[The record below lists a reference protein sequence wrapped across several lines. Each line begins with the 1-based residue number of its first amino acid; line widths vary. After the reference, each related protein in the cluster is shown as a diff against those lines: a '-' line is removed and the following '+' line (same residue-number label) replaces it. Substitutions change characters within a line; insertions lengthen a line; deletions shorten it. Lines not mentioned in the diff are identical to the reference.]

1 MLGCVLKLEMQKAAL
16 AEFPHWGHKLTVD
29 HPNVDKA
36 LACIH
41 THIRTPFQSP
51 ADFWTNKNIY
61 LGIRSED
68 LAWYPSDPPWSHKMS
83 PEQVTNR
90 HYPFWDV
97 NRAMSLNGSP
107 PECLCKGLSWIVG
120 IPEPGCG
127 KRLSPLPA
135 WQQGPIPMGKAQ
147 QFD

>member
-1 MLGCVLKLEMQKAAL
+1 
-16 AEFPHWGHKLTVD
+16 
-29 HPNVDKA
+29 
-36 LACIH
+36 
-41 THIRTPFQSP
+41 
-51 ADFWTNKNIY
+51 
-61 LGIRSED
+61 
-68 LAWYPSDPPWSHKMS
+68 
-83 PEQVTNR
+83 
-90 HYPFWDV
+90 
-97 NRAMSLNGSP
+97 MSLNGSP